1 MKFVKNII
9 KNKLKSKLSYNSFIG
24 KMNKRGD
31 IPITILV
38 IGVLVICTLTIF
50 SFYFS
55 DRSVKSDLNSVSVIE
70 RVLVEKEKIF
80 LYEKSL
86 EFTQEEIEE
95 IFDIKEDIQGKYIT
109 AEKPPLV
116 VRYNLPK

>member
-1 MKFVKNII
+1 MIMKI
-9 KNKLKSKLSYNSFIG
+9 LK
-24 KMNKRGD
+24 NKRGD

-38 IGVLVICTLTIF
+38 IGVLAICALTIF
-50 SFYFS
+50 SFYS
-55 DRSVKSDLNSVSVIE
+55 SNRSFKNTLDSIDVIE
-70 RVLVEKEKIF
+70 KILIEKEKIS

-95 IFDIKEDIQGKYIT
+95 IFNIKEDIQGNYIIE
-109 AEKPPLV
+109 EKGALS

>member
-1 MKFVKNII
+1 MIKSLL
-9 KNKLKSKLSYNSFIG
+9 KNKK
-24 KMNKRGD
+24 GD

-38 IGVLVICTLTIF
+38 IGVLAICALAIF
-50 SFYFS
+50 SFYS
-55 DRSVKSDLNSVSVIE
+55 SQRDINESIGSISAIE

-86 EFTQEEIEE
+86 KFTQEEIEE
-95 IFDIKEDIQGKYIT
+95 IFNIKEDIQGKYIT
-109 AEKPPLV
+109 AEKPLLI